1 MATSPRRP
9 VVRRSLYGGLTTPR
23 PPPLYLY
30 PTPLTGA
37 TVKSPS
43 AVSVV
48 ICIPEVDGNIGAH
61 FLPVVEMLTATVGG
75 FFYLHRIAKE
85 SSAVEFVGRN
95 SYILPKIHPFLAQRQ
110 SANEQRNEGG
120 NPSLSSGHLS
130 IYLTQ
135 QVQELSHYNTQIYNF
150 ISLNRLAT
158 IYPRRL

>member
-9 VVRRSLYGGLTTPR
+9 VVRRSLYGGLTTPL

-61 FLPVVEMLTATVGG
+61 FFARGRDVNSAGW
-75 FFYLHRIAKE
+75 RI
-85 SSAVEFVGRN
+85 
-95 SYILPKIHPFLAQRQ
+95 LLLAQN
-110 SANEQRNEGG
+110 SEKAN
-120 NPSLSSGHLS
+120 
-130 IYLTQ
+130 
-135 QVQELSHYNTQIYNF
+135 
-150 ISLNRLAT
+150 
-158 IYPRRL
+158 

>member
-9 VVRRSLYGGLTTPR
+9 VVRRSLYGGLTIDNSASSPII
-23 PPPLYLY
+23 YLY

-110 SANEQRNEGG
+110 SANEQRIEGG
-120 NPSLSSGHLS
+120 NPISFVWSSFYLPDAASAGIVSL
-130 IYLTQ
+130 
-135 QVQELSHYNTQIYNF
+135 
-150 ISLNRLAT
+150 
-158 IYPRRL
+158 